1 MKLYIFISVLLVT
14 LSANVYPE
22 NRPSETPTPYG
33 ERCPMCGAYGYCS
46 KQPTHKEAVNVL
58 QSHYAKKGMQ
68 VVIIKQ
74 DGRFIEAEVTKNN
87 KIIDRVLLDCRTGR
101 IRSIY

>member
-1 MKLYIFISVLLVT
+1 MLRWIFIILLSVIT
-14 LSANVYPE
+14 TFYVYAE
-22 NRPSETPTPYG
+22 NRPSESATSDG
-33 ERCPMCGAYGYCS
+33 ERCPMCGAYGYC
-46 KQPTHKEAVNVL
+46 KEQPTHKEAVNVL

-74 DGRFIEAEVTKNN
+74 DGRFIEAEITKNKKLID
-87 KIIDRVLLDCRTGR
+87 KILLDSKTGR